1 MLVLLNGEIPVVQE
15 FPQTSR
21 TVELLFSSH
30 IVQLSFFFFNLYF
43 CFMLIG
49 ITCWDHILD
58 SLIFCLFVW
67 FTPTCLKRSFF
78 LPHCSHSAMLEKKK
92 TTLKKKK
99 KKKVLEMANS
109 QWAEVFGKQGWPML
123 NWQPPGTH
131 NLPPPSMAAA
141 SAAKVVVCFV
151 FVKLCILCRL
161 YCCKK

>member
-78 LPHCSHSAMLEKKK
+78 LPHCSHSAMLQKKK
-92 TTLKKKK
+92 KRKQLKKKK
-99 KKKVLEMANS
+99 KKGPWNGKFPMGRSLWKTRMAN
-109 QWAEVFGKQGWPML
+109 AELAASRNPQ
-123 NWQPPGTH
+123 
-131 NLPPPSMAAA
+131 PPPSLNG
-141 SAAKVVVCFV
+141 SSISSQGGGVLCVCKAMYSV
-151 FVKLCILCRL
+151 PSLLL
-161 YCCKK
+161 

>member
-1 MLVLLNGEIPVVQE
+1 MERFPLSKSSRKQAEQWNCSLVHIL
-15 FPQTSR
+15 SSWA
-21 TVELLFSSH
+21 FS
-30 IVQLSFFFFNLYF
+30 FFNLYF

-78 LPHCSHSAMLEKKK
+78 LPHCSHSAMLQKKKKKK
-92 TTLKKKK
+92 TTLKKKGPWNGK
-99 KKKVLEMANS
+99 FPMGRK
-109 QWAEVFGKQGWPML
+109 VFGKQGWPML